1 MEELIKRYP
10 ILEESKESIKKML
23 DLMYETYKN
32 GGKILLCGNGGSCA
46 DCDHIAGELLK
57 GFLSKR
63 KMNEADTAKFKNVT
77 DDYMNYADKLQYGI
91 PAVSLTSHSG
101 VLSAFANDV
110 DPELVYAQLVWAL
123 ADEKDLL
130 IGLSTSGN
138 SKNVIAAMVAA
149 KAKNIRVA
157 GLCGK
162 KACKMDE
169 YADVVVHAGEEE
181 TYKIQELHL
190 PIYHYLC
197 AELERMAF
205 GTDC

>member
-1 MEELIKRYP
+1 MNELIKRYP
-10 ILEESKESIKKML
+10 ALEECRDSIEKLLNM
-23 DLMYETYKN
+23 MHETYKS

-57 GFLSKR
+57 GFMSKR
-63 KMNEADTAKFKNVT
+63 KMNEADTLKFKSVSEG
-77 DDYMNYADKLQYGI
+77 DYMNYAEKLQYGI

-101 VLSAFANDV
+101 VISAFANDV
-110 DPELVYAQLVWAL
+110 DPELVYAQQVWTL
-123 ADEKDLL
+123 ASENDLL

-138 SKNVIAAMVAA
+138 SKNVITAMVTA

-162 KACKMDE
+162 KACKMDD
-169 YADVVVHAGEEE
+169 YADAVVHAPEEE
-181 TYKIQELHL
+181 TYKVQELHL

-197 AELERMAF
+197 AELERMVF
-205 GTDC
+205 GE